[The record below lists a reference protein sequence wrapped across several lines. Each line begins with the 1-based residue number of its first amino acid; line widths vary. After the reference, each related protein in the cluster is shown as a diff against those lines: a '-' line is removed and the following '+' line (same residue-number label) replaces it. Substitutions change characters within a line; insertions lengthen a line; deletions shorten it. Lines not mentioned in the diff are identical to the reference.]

1 MKDEQEVAQV
11 NTELRVVCGDMF
23 PQMPCEVGVALP
35 PGPAK
40 NTTILATLGLGAED
54 LRGALLVMAG
64 PEFFRQT
71 YPLANASA
79 PATESDILDWAGE
92 VANQALG
99 RLNNRFAALGCLF
112 SLGIPTVVCGDDMR
126 IDIANDRPHASLRGR
141 LGDLEVLMVL
151 HIQRTNGGPLF
162 RPSDL
167 TATVGEGEG
176 ILF

>member
-1 MKDEQEVAQV
+1 MASP
-11 NTELRVVCGDMF
+11 EL
-23 PQMPCEVGVALP
+23 
-35 PGPAK
+35 
-40 NTTILATLGLGAED
+40 
-54 LRGALLVMAG
+54 
-64 PEFFRQT
+64 FRKT
-71 YPLANASA
+71 YPLADASA
-79 PATESDILDWAGE
+79 PPTENDLLDWAGE

-126 IDIANDRPHASLRGR
+126 IDIADVRPHASLRGR
-141 LGDLEVLMVL
+141 LGNLEIVMVL

-162 RPSDL
+162 RPSEL